1 MIHEATLALVVLL
14 GAGGALAD
22 ARADAGVA
30 AGALADGGV
39 AAAPVEDTTL
49 ERYRTPL
56 EALTERPIG
65 EASRAVRF
73 DWRRS
78 RVGFGVLGSSVIELN
93 SFASARVGAYVRK
106 ALGNFMLEGAV
117 TYVHTWGS
125 FSTYQLSLTP
135 FRQFARPSRL
145 EVDVNLSYALA
156 EGVVTPRVSFIPPA
170 ELVFSA
176 TAGLRYLYYFGALA
190 GVPATEVL
198 AALFAPR
205 VTDREADN
213 LEPQRLPG
221 MQVARTRYS
230 VLAGFQLD
238 LYLRP
243 GLAVTPR
250 VLVSLPVFGGLP
262 GAGLSWWWELSLGV
276 GAAL

>member
-1 MIHEATLALVVLL
+1 VIREVMATALLVT
-14 GAGGALAD
+14 AA
-22 ARADAGVA
+22 ARAQ
-30 AGALADGGV
+30 DGGV
-39 AAAPVEDTTL
+39 PTKEPTPDTTL

-78 RVGFGVLGSSVIELN
+78 RIGFGALTSSVIELN
-93 SFASARVGAYVRK
+93 NYSSARIGGYVRK
-106 ALGNFMLEGAV
+106 ALGSFMLELAV

-125 FSTYQLSLTP
+125 FASEQLSLTP
-135 FRQFARPSRL
+135 YRQFARPSRL
-145 EVDVNLSYALA
+145 EVDFNLSYALA
-156 EGVVTPRVSFIPPA
+156 EGVVTPRVAFLPSA

-176 TAGLRYLYYFGALA
+176 TAGIRYLYYFGSLA
-190 GVPATEVL
+190 GVPAGDVL
-198 AALFAPR
+198 AALFNPR
-205 VTDREADN
+205 LSDREADN
-213 LEPQRLPG
+213 LEPQRLPA
-221 MQVARTRYS
+221 MQIARTRYS
-230 VLAGFQLD
+230 LLAGFQLD

-250 VLVSLPVFGGLP
+250 VLLSLPVFGGIP

>member
-1 MIHEATLALVVLL
+1 VIRE
-14 GAGGALAD
+14 GALALGLLL
-22 ARADAGVA
+22 AGTCWA
-30 AGALADGGV
+30 QTDGGV
-39 AAAPVEDTTL
+39 PASAPVADTTI

-78 RVGFGVLGSSVIELN
+78 RIGFGVLGSSVIELN
-93 SFASARVGAYVRK
+93 NFSSARIGGFVRK
-106 ALGNFMLEGAV
+106 ALGSFMLEGAV

-125 FSTYQLSLTP
+125 FASEQLSLTP
-135 FRQFARPSRL
+135 YRQFARPSRL

-156 EGVVTPRVSFIPPA
+156 EGVVTPRVAFLPTA

-176 TAGLRYLYYFGALA
+176 TAGVRYLYYFGSLR
-190 GVPATEVL
+190 GVPAVDVL

-213 LEPQRLPG
+213 LEGQRLPG
-221 MQVARTRYS
+221 MQIARTRYS
-230 VLAGFQLD
+230 VLAGFQVD

-243 GLAVTPR
+243 GISVTPR
-250 VLVSLPVFGGLP
+250 VLLSLPVFSGIP